1 VILVVIAVY
10 VDCIDIKYVDVVP
23 VGEAILIE
31 LKEDVNT
38 EVGMSDLDVRLN
50 FSLVLAELELGVVE
64 VTCLWCV
71 EWDTNSVAVE
81 NLEDV
86 DSLEEIVGF
95 DMNCIRVDIATV
107 IIPID
112 VLLNRVLIEAE
123 DDCSAFK
130 RVDNVLGGCLEFVEL
145 EEVLDTGAVIIL
157 GGSSVTL

>member
-1 VILVVIAVY
+1 
-10 VDCIDIKYVDVVP
+10 
-23 VGEAILIE
+23 
-31 LKEDVNT
+31 
-38 EVGMSDLDVRLN
+38 M
-50 FSLVLAELELGVVE
+50 
-64 VTCLWCV
+64 
-71 EWDTNSVAVE
+71 E

-95 DMNCIRVDIATV
+95 DMNCIRVDIAPILV
-107 IIPID
+107 PID

-123 DDCSAFK
+123 DDCSALK